1 MRRTLALLVLAV
13 TAASCADDGSPRA
26 SESESLDE
34 RPPVTVPP
42 SAPEATPDTTA
53 PTTEPRTSTP
63 TSTTTSTDVDGAEP
77 GEPGAGDSLYPT
89 YGNGGYDVQSY
100 ELDVTWD
107 PVSGELRGIATI
119 EAIATQSLSEFNLDL
134 DGMTVDSVE
143 VDGADSDF
151 TRDAAELVVDPQPD
165 IADDEPF
172 TTVVRYRGVPGAAP
186 FGGWMRDGSN
196 GVIAFGE
203 PEVSAFWYPVND
215 HPTDK
220 AGYTVRVTA
229 PADLTVVSNGTLSS
243 RADEGTT
250 STWTYVQPFP
260 QASYLTMLAI
270 GNYEIVEAEPSRSGV
285 RIRNVFP
292 RDRVDELTPLFDQQD
307 EMIDAFEQRFGPY
320 PFDVY
325 GSLVLDGLDLGAALE
340 NQTLSVY
347 SPTATAEN
355 IQAHELA
362 HQWFGDSV
370 SVGDWSDIWL
380 NEGFASYAELLWQE
394 AIDPT
399 FDTTAGI
406 GEFVSPVLDQPLTDV
421 GPSVEELFTPSVY
434 LRGAMLLHALR
445 LEVGDEAF
453 FDILRTH
460 AERFAGSTAR
470 TDDFI
475 ALAEEISGQQ
485 LDELFDRWLNSP
497 TLPDDF
503 D

>member
-1 MRRTLALLVLAV
+1 MRRTFALLALAAA
-13 TAASCADDGSPRA
+13 AASCTDDGSPRA
-26 SESESLDE
+26 AESESLED
-34 RPPVTVPP
+34 RPSVTVPS
-42 SAPEATPDTTA
+42 SAPEATPDSAA
-53 PTTEPRTSTP
+53 PTTVPP
-63 TSTTTSTDVDGAEP
+63 ATTTAAIDDAGP

-107 PVSGELRGIATI
+107 PVTGELTGIATI
-119 EAIATQSLSEFNLDL
+119 EATATQSLSEFNLDL

-143 VDGADSDF
+143 VDGADSEF
-151 TRDAAELVVDPQPD
+151 RRDDAELVVDPQPD
-165 IADDEPF
+165 IADDDAF
-172 TTVVRYRGVPGAAP
+172 TTVVRYQGVPGAAP
-186 FGGWMRDGSN
+186 FGGWMRDGNN

-203 PEVSAFWYPVND
+203 PEVSSFWYPVND

-220 AGYTVRVTA
+220 ASYTVRVTA
-229 PADLTVVSNGTLSS
+229 PEELTVVSNGTLAS
-243 RADEGTT
+243 RIDEGTT

-270 GNYEIVEAEPSRSGV
+270 GDYEIVEAEPSRSGV

-292 RDRVDELTPLFDQQD
+292 RDRVDELTALFDQQD
-307 EMIDAFEQRFGPY
+307 EMIAAFEQRFGPY

-325 GSLVLDGLDLGAALE
+325 GSLVLDGLDVGAALE

-347 SPTATAEN
+347 SSTATAEN

-445 LEVGDEAF
+445 LEVGDEVF
-453 FDILRTH
+453 FDIVRTY
-460 AERFAGSTAR
+460 AARFAGSTAR

-475 ALAEEISGQQ
+475 ALAEEISDEQ

-503 D
+503 G